1 MIGRPPQRG
10 QFPDQTGADPRFPDL
25 PVRHGPQG
33 SVLASVV
40 LPFFR
45 SYSPGESMPLTSER
59 VLEALRTVRDPDLG
73 KDLVTLGMVKRHDVE
88 GPKVLITVELTTPA
102 CPMKDRIRNDIEQA
116 VQDAAT
122 ATDHAVDTIE
132 VEFTADV
139 RRPNE
144 KTQEGESPLPGVRQ
158 IIAVGAGKGG
168 VGKSTIST
176 NLAIGLARHGARVGL
191 LDGDIYGPS
200 LPTMLGLEDVQ
211 VVARGSMLL
220 PFEVHGIKA
229 MSIGKLVEP
238 DKALIWRGPM
248 AHGAFKQLAVQ
259 TEWDELDYLIVDLPP
274 GTGDVPLTLAQLL
287 PLTGAVVVCTP
298 QRVAQD
304 DARRAVRMF
313 ESLGVEILG
322 IVENMSFFVGD
333 DGKEYD
339 LFGRGGAELLAQ
351 SMDLPFLGG
360 IPITQNLRIN
370 SDRGTPIANWDDPEL
385 AVAFDAMVTQTA
397 ARISVASM
405 QGKFQM
411 PTISVS

>member
-1 MIGRPPQRG
+1 
-10 QFPDQTGADPRFPDL
+10 
-25 PVRHGPQG
+25 
-33 SVLASVV
+33 
-40 LPFFR
+40 
-45 SYSPGESMPLTSER
+45 
-59 VLEALRTVRDPDLG
+59 
-73 KDLVTLGMVKRHDVE
+73 
-88 GPKVLITVELTTPA
+88 
-102 CPMKDRIRNDIEQA
+102 
-116 VQDAAT
+116 
-122 ATDHAVDTIE
+122 
-132 VEFTADV
+132 
-139 RRPNE
+139 
-144 KTQEGESPLPGVRQ
+144 
-158 IIAVGAGKGG
+158 
-168 VGKSTIST
+168 
-176 NLAIGLARHGARVGL
+176 
-191 LDGDIYGPS
+191 
-200 LPTMLGLEDVQ
+200 
-211 VVARGSMLL
+211 MLL

-248 AHGAFKQLAVQ
+248 AHGAFKQLALQ

-298 QRVAQD
+298 QQVAQD

-322 IVENMSFFVGD
+322 IIENMSYFVGD

-339 LFGRGGAELLAQ
+339 LFGRGGAELLAKT
-351 SMDLPFLGG
+351 MDLHYLGG

-385 AVAFDAMVTQTA
+385 AVALDAMVTQTA
-397 ARISVASM
+397 SRISVVSI